1 VKDIVMKYSKKQEEK
16 TIIQEEEVLIRSVYR
31 EFFDSD
37 IFSDFEM
44 LYKDDFYVISQ
55 IQGILPNDT

>member
-1 VKDIVMKYSKKQEEK
+1 MKYSKKQEEK